1 MRIMGIKDKWE
12 AINRLVSQYDSLRN
26 YYQYQEKCN
35 NLMNEINEKY
45 DDHKIDNKHIRPII
59 SN

>member
-1 MRIMGIKDKWE
+1 MRIMGIKDKLE
-12 AINRLVSQYDSLRN
+12 AIKRLVSQYDSLRN

-35 NLMNEINEKY
+35 NLMYEINEKY
-45 DDHKIDNKHIRPII
+45 DHKIDNKHIRPII

>member
-1 MRIMGIKDKWE
+1 MGIKDKLE
-12 AINRLVSQYDSLRN
+12 AIKRLVSQYDSLRN

-35 NLMNEINEKY
+35 NLMYEINEKY
-45 DDHKIDNKHIRPII
+45 DHKIDNKHIRPII